1 MYVQE
6 LLKHEE
12 LYKMETLFQFY
23 RSGLGRMLVRLKCYD
38 NINKHLKKTCLNFSV
53 SDDLNVKRCYFRF
66 YITHTPYRHLQLGL

>member
-12 LYKMETLFQFY
+12 LYEMETLFQFY
-23 RSGLGRMLVRLKCYD
+23 RSGLGRMLVKLKCYD
-38 NINKHLKKTCLNFSV
+38 NFNKRLKKTCLNFFV
-53 SDDLNVKRCYFRF
+53 NDDLNVKHRCLRF